1 MLVFTGDEL
10 VSQVLN
16 VAASSTLYTPEKTC
30 TISKNLQRAP
40 TAQLIS
46 ARLLSRAIVLTI
58 FVRL

>member
-16 VAASSTLYTPEKTC
+16 VAASSTLYTSRETC
-30 TISKNLQRAP
+30 SVSKSLQRAP
-40 TAQLIS
+40 LIS
-46 ARLLSRAIVLTI
+46 AMLLPLATVLTI